1 MTIDLMKYL
10 INKYDGSCEG
20 RKYGVSNQVV
30 GRYICVTEIDNYVI
44 NFLKNINASIVAISK
59 NQMVVKIKD
68 ETYKVIVIKENC
80 KGRRFYK
87 AYLDNRLS
95 DEIIEQLILPYMSFY
110 CKEVKIF

>member
-1 MTIDLMKYL
+1 MTVDLMKYL
-10 INKYDGSCEG
+10 INKYDGTLEG

-30 GRYICVTEIDNYVI
+30 GRYIYVTKIDDYVI
-44 NFLKNINASIVAISK
+44 NFLKNIDASIVVRSK

-68 ETYKVIVIKENC
+68 ETYKVIVVTENS

-87 AYLDNRLS
+87 AYLDNRLT
-95 DEIIEQLILPYMSFY
+95 DDIVEQLILPCMSLY